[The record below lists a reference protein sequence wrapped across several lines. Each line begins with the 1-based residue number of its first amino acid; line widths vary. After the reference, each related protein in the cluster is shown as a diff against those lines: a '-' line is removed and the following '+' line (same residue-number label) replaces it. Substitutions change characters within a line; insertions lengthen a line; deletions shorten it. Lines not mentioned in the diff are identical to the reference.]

1 MRVAA
6 LLAPAVL
13 LLVAC
18 AKTEEK
24 PTTDSAA
31 TAAAA
36 PAVAPAPGISLATL
50 AGNWTQ
56 VARDAKTDSVL
67 VTSQVTGTADP
78 AGWTI
83 TLPNRPAMP
92 LKVTVDGDSLLVSS
106 GPYESVLRKGVQVTT
121 NGVLRLQGDKLVG
134 TTVAHYANAGAD
146 SVRNLKIEMT
156 RKP

>member
-24 PTTDSAA
+24 PAADSAA

-36 PAVAPAPGISLATL
+36 PAVAPAPGISLASL

-56 VARDAKTDSVL
+56 VTRDAKTDSVV
-67 VTSQVTGTADP
+67 VTSEVTATADP
-78 AGWTI
+78 AGWTL
-83 TLPNRPAMP
+83 TLPNRPPQP
-92 LKVTVDGDSLLVSS
+92 LRVTVDGDSLLVAS

-121 NGVLRLQGDKLVG
+121 NSVFRLQGDKLVG

-146 SVRNLKIEMT
+146 SVRNLKAELT